1 MCQQSSQAPGN
12 KTKYS
17 ATVSHGLEMALE
29 NCGLCQYLMGLRV
42 QQLGS
47 LVNFSSHSNALERYA

>member
-12 KTKYS
+12 KPKYP

-29 NCGLCQYLMGLRV
+29 NCDLCA
-42 QQLGS
+42 
-47 LVNFSSHSNALERYA
+47 NT